1 MDPLRATA
9 RIIVRYRIAFALVAV
24 FLLVLSLYGIQNLRF
39 ESGLRGMLPENHP
52 AIDDYTALQNE
63 FQGGDSTLIMVKVS
77 SIEPGGVY
85 DVRDPGVIGA
95 IYDLEQRLRKRAYVT
110 DTASI
115 ADVYIQ
121 VLGRLPNNEEEARF
135 VLDMLPQEE
144 RYRLVSRDYTTT
156 IIAVTINREEN
167 TKTLVRIHDDIEK
180 DIESVNFPQNVEVI
194 QTGNVGISYRI
205 LELLQS
211 DLNSTMAIAL
221 ILVLAL
227 LLYFYRSPVKAA
239 IPLIPLL
246 FGVTMTLGFMGIMG
260 IPLDLAT
267 TTVGAMMIGMGI
279 DYGIHVTNRYYEE
292 RRRGRSVEESAE
304 EAVAE
309 TGKALLGAALTTIA
323 GFAAMY
329 LSSIPMLHHLATAL
343 ILGLSLSAL
352 NAVFITPA
360 VIILEEDVMKRL
372 RGHHVLPEVRSS
384 SGLVAKVFHGL
395 GEAIRRKPSVF
406 LTAVL
411 LITILFGYGVTRVTT
426 EVRLEKMVPEGVPEI
441 EALIDIT
448 NNFGGQS
455 ELYVLLKADDV
466 RNPAIV
472 RGIYRFENEIKAD
485 SDYNGVIDS
494 ESIADVVRDKYGYIP
509 NDREEISEA
518 IKNTGLVSGDYSM
531 TLIKFKGDFGG
542 SMDDFRRIMRY
553 FEEETTRAEDT
564 EFPPGVE
571 LSPTGD
577 TYLNYV
583 LDGITSVEINRVS
596 TYGTLFVVLIVLLLF
611 RRPKVSVAMI
621 TPMFLGALWTLGFM
635 GLAGIPFTQSLAG
648 VISMIVGL
656 GVDYGMHL
664 THRFLEEVKE
674 GNPRPIVTS
683 VESVGPG
690 ILAGALTT
698 AGGFLA
704 LLAGEL
710 PTIHDFG
717 KTLAFGIFA
726 SMFAAYLVTPA
737 LLQIFYG
744 RNTGGDGE

>member
-352 NAVFITPA
+352 NAVVITPA